1 MLNVPP
7 RRDYNTTHWLTQHYD
22 VFSRHPGSGFV
33 TCNPTIYIRKG
44 RSLRHVVKKSVSNL
58 VSQSG
63 SKAG

>member
-44 RSLRHVVKKSVSNL
+44 ESLMHALKRSASNL
-58 VSQSG
+58 VSRSR